1 MAASL
6 AALVIGMAL
15 LAWASDQFV
24 MGAARIALIR
34 RVPALVVGVVIVGFG
49 TSSPE
54 LLVSALAALRGEPE
68 IAVGNIAGSNLVN
81 LGLILGIGVL
91 VLPLAVDSRTVRREA
106 PLTVLAMAAFA
117 VAVQGGIGRVE
128 GSCLLLAM
136 VAALVVVARRRPGDP
151 LGVEAAELV
160 GTGHR
165 LGVEATRTALGLAGT
180 LAGAQ
185 TLLWGAVGLAERAG
199 LGEGFVGASLVAVG
213 TSLPEL
219 VTVIQSARRREGDL
233 VLGNLLGSNLFNA
246 LAVGGVTGVVGS
258 AALDAPSLT
267 GFGSMAA
274 VAQAAV
280 VWGMMRTGRRIS
292 RLEGVIL
299 MSGYLALIP
308 FLR

>member
-6 AALVIGMAL
+6 AALVFGVAL

-24 MGAARIALIR
+24 IGAARIALIR
-34 RVPALVVGVVIVGFG
+34 RVPPLVVGVVIVGFG

-68 IAVGNIAGSNLVN
+68 IAVGNIAGSNLAN
-81 LGLILGIGVL
+81 LGLILGLGVL
-91 VLPLAVDSRTVRREA
+91 VFPLAVDSQTVRREA

-117 VAVQGGIGRVE
+117 AAVQGGIGRVE
-128 GSCLLLAM
+128 GACLLLTM
-136 VAALVVVARRRPGDP
+136 LAALIVVARRRPGDP
-151 LGVEAAELV
+151 LGVEAVELV
-160 GTGHR
+160 GTDHR
-165 LGVEATRTALGLAGT
+165 LGVEATRTALGLVGT

-185 TLLWGAVGLAERAG
+185 TLLWGALELAERAG
-199 LGEGFVGASLVAVG
+199 LDEGFIGASLVAVG

-233 VLGNLLGSNLFNA
+233 ILGNLLGSNLFNA
-246 LAVGGVTGVVGS
+246 LTVGGVTGLVGS

-267 GFGSMAA
+267 GFGAVAA
-274 VAQAAV
+274 VAQAAI

-292 RLEGVIL
+292 RLEGVML
-299 MSGYLALIP
+299 VSGYLVLIP